1 VAAEPTA
8 EASFLASP
16 GKIAWNIYLMLD
28 HRQADP
34 ASTPIVMK
42 PSLDAESHFLY
53 SGSME
58 HNHATHAFAALGHPG
73 RLAVFRLLMRFA
85 PQGVRPT
92 EMAEALGL
100 KQNTLSHHLA
110 DLTASGLV
118 AVTRVGRSLYYA
130 VDLDAAE
137 GLIGYLALDVG
148 RARPDLLAPL
158 RSSKKDTA
166 PMPSPLHDTDFDV
179 LFICSGNS
187 ARSIFAEA
195 LLRDLGQGKFQSFS
209 AGTRPN
215 SELNPFALEILQRN
229 GHDTAS
235 LRSKHI
241 SEFQQPGAILMDFVF
256 TVCDTA
262 AAEECPPW
270 PGQPIT
276 GHWGLPDPV
285 KATGTDAEK
294 ALIFAQTYA
303 ALRRRITAFVELPF
317 ESLSRMSLQSSVDAI
332 GIDKGLAL

>member
-1 VAAEPTA
+1 METSRAA
-8 EASFLASP
+8 LAF
-16 GKIAWNIYLMLD
+16 
-28 HRQADP
+28 
-34 ASTPIVMK
+34 T
-42 PSLDAESHFLY
+42 
-53 SGSME
+53 
-58 HNHATHAFAALGHPG
+58 TLGHPD

-85 PQGVRPT
+85 PRGVRPT
-92 EMAEALGL
+92 EIAEALGL
-100 KQNTLSHHLA
+100 KQNTLSHHLS

-118 AVTRVGRSLYYA
+118 QVERHGRSLFYA
-130 VDLDAAE
+130 VDLDTAE

-158 RSSKKDTA
+158 LISRKDA
-166 PMPSPLHDTDFDV
+166 AMRDADFDV

-187 ARSIFAEA
+187 ARSIFAEV
-195 LLRDLGQGKFQSFS
+195 LLCDLGRGKFQAFS

-215 SELNPFALEILQRN
+215 TQLNPVALEILTRN
-229 GHDTAS
+229 GHDIAG

-241 SEFQQPGAILMDFVF
+241 SEFQQPDAPVMDFVF

-294 ALIFAQTYA
+294 ALAFAQTYA
-303 ALRRRITAFVELPF
+303 ALRRRIEAFVELPF
-317 ESLSRMSLQSSVDAI
+317 ASLSRMSLQAHVDAI
-332 GIDKGLAL
+332 GTDLPVKG

>member
-1 VAAEPTA
+1 
-8 EASFLASP
+8 
-16 GKIAWNIYLMLD
+16 
-28 HRQADP
+28 
-34 ASTPIVMK
+34 
-42 PSLDAESHFLY
+42 
-53 SGSME
+53 
-58 HNHATHAFAALGHPG
+58 
-73 RLAVFRLLMRFA
+73 MRFV

-92 EMAEALGL
+92 EIAVALGL

-118 AVTRVGRSLYYA
+118 QVERRGRSLFYS
-130 VDLDAAE
+130 VDLDVTE
-137 GLIGYLALDVG
+137 SLIGYLALDVG

-158 RSSKKDTA
+158 LASQKERI
-166 PMPSPLHDTDFDV
+166 MRDTDFDV

-195 LLRDLGQGKFQSFS
+195 LLRDLGKGKFQAFS
-209 AGTRPN
+209 AGIQPN
-215 SELNPFALEILQRN
+215 SELNPFALEVLKRN
-229 GHDTAS
+229 GHDVS
-235 LRSKHI
+235 GLRSKHL
-241 SEFQQPGAILMDFVF
+241 SEFQKSGVPVMDFVF

-294 ALIFAQTYA
+294 ALVFAQTYG
-303 ALRRRITAFVELPF
+303 ALRRRIAAFVELPF
-317 ESLSRMSLQSSVDAI
+317 EALDSMALQLQVDRIGTHTDSVE
-332 GIDKGLAL
+332 G

>member
-1 VAAEPTA
+1 MNRAA
-8 EASFLASP
+8 S
-16 GKIAWNIYLMLD
+16 
-28 HRQADP
+28 
-34 ASTPIVMK
+34 
-42 PSLDAESHFLY
+42 
-53 SGSME
+53 
-58 HNHATHAFAALGHPG
+58 AFATLGHPG

-92 EMAEALGL
+92 DIAAALGL

-110 DLTASGLV
+110 DLAAAGLV
-118 AVTRVGRSLYYA
+118 RVTRQGRSLLYA
-130 VDLDAAE
+130 IDLDTTEA
-137 GLIGYLALDVG
+137 LIGYLALDVG
-148 RARPDLLAPL
+148 RARPDLLFPLLSTAKDRVPMMAPH
-158 RSSKKDTA
+158 
-166 PMPSPLHDTDFDV
+166 PDTDFDV

-195 LLRDLGQGKFQSFS
+195 LLRDLGQGKFQAFS

-215 SELNPFALEILQRN
+215 TVLNPFALEVLERN
-229 GHDTAS
+229 GHDTTG

-241 SEFQQPGAILMDFVF
+241 SEFQQPHAPVMDFVF

-294 ALIFAQTYA
+294 ALVFAQTYG
-303 ALRRRITAFVELPF
+303 ALRRRIEAFVALPY
-317 ESLSRMSLQSSVDAI
+317 ESLNRIALQARIDAI
-332 GIDKGLAL
+332 GQDARQRDGV

>member
-1 VAAEPTA
+1 ME
-8 EASFLASP
+8 
-16 GKIAWNIYLMLD
+16 NI
-28 HRQADP
+28 RA
-34 ASTPIVMK
+34 V
-42 PSLDAESHFLY
+42 
-53 SGSME
+53 
-58 HNHATHAFAALGHPG
+58 HAFATLGHPG

-92 EMAEALGL
+92 EIAEALGL
-100 KQNTLSHHLA
+100 KPNTLSHHLS

-118 AVTRVGRSLYYA
+118 QVERRGRSLYYS
-130 VDLDAAE
+130 VDLDTTEA
-137 GLIGYLALDVG
+137 LVGYLALDVG

-158 RSSKKDTA
+158 LGLQRDA
-166 PMPSPLHDTDFDV
+166 AMRDTDFDV

-195 LLRDLGQGKFQSFS
+195 LLRDLGQSKFQAFS
-209 AGTRPN
+209 AGTRPGT
-215 SELNPFALEILQRN
+215 ELNPFALEVLKRN
-229 GHDTAS
+229 GHDIS
-235 LRSKHI
+235 GLRSKHI
-241 SEFQQPGAILMDFVF
+241 SEFQQPGSIVMDFVF

-294 ALIFAQTYA
+294 ALVFAQTYA
-303 ALRRRITAFVELPF
+303 ALRRRIAAFVDLPF
-317 ESLSRMSLQSSVDAI
+317 ESLSRMSLQSRVDAI
-332 GIDKGLAL
+332 GSAAHDAEKA

>member
-1 VAAEPTA
+1 MEQIFAA
-8 EASFLASP
+8 
-16 GKIAWNIYLMLD
+16 
-28 HRQADP
+28 Q
-34 ASTPIVMK
+34 
-42 PSLDAESHFLY
+42 
-53 SGSME
+53 
-58 HNHATHAFAALGHPG
+58 AFATLGHPD

-85 PQGVRPT
+85 PKGARPT
-92 EMAEALGL
+92 EIAGALGL

-110 DLTASGLV
+110 DLKAGGLV
-118 AVTRVGRSLYYA
+118 RIERQGRSLFYS
-130 VDLDAAE
+130 VDLDATE

-158 RSSKKDTA
+158 LSAKRETA
-166 PMPSPLHDTDFDV
+166 AMRDTDFNV

-195 LLRDLGQGKFQSFS
+195 LLRDLGKGRFRAFS

-215 SELNPFALEILQRN
+215 TELNAFALEVLKRN
-229 GHDTAS
+229 GHDIS
-235 LRSKHI
+235 GLRSKHI
-241 SEFQQPGAILMDFVF
+241 SEFQRPGSVEMDFVF

-285 KATGTDAEK
+285 KAEGTDAEK
-294 ALIFAQTYA
+294 ALVFAQTYA
-303 ALRRRITAFVELPF
+303 ALRRRIAAFVELPF
-317 ESLSRMSLQSSVDAI
+317 DSLNRLSLQSRVDAL
-332 GIDKGLAL
+332 GAEALHAEKG

>member
-1 VAAEPTA
+1 
-8 EASFLASP
+8 
-16 GKIAWNIYLMLD
+16 
-28 HRQADP
+28 
-34 ASTPIVMK
+34 
-42 PSLDAESHFLY
+42 
-53 SGSME
+53 ME
-58 HNHATHAFAALGHPG
+58 NNRAVHAFATLGHPG

-92 EMAEALGL
+92 EIAEALGL
-100 KQNTLSHHLA
+100 KQNTLSHHLG

-118 AVTRVGRSLYYA
+118 GVERQGRSLYYA
-130 VDLDAAE
+130 VDLDATE
-137 GLIGYLALDVG
+137 GLISYLALDIG

-158 RSSKKDTA
+158 HSVQQDFQPMTA
-166 PMPSPLHDTDFDV
+166 EHPETNFDV
-179 LFICSGNS
+179 LFLCSGNS

-195 LLRDLGQGKFQSFS
+195 LLRDLGRGRFRAFS

-215 SELNPFALEILQRN
+215 TELNPFALEILKRN
-229 GHDTAS
+229 GHDTS
-235 LRSKHI
+235 GLRSKHI
-241 SEFQQPGAILMDFVF
+241 SEFQKPDSVTMDFVF

-294 ALIFAQTYA
+294 ALVFAQTYA
-303 ALRRRITAFVELPF
+303 ALRRRIMAFVELPF
-317 ESLSRMSLQSSVDAI
+317 ASLNRISLQSRVDAI
-332 GIDKGLAL
+332 GTDTQAKA